1 MATKAETENT
11 ELTIFDRYTTLSGDT
26 ALIQEV
32 LAENLA
38 GEQLGVQDLPQIK
51 VPTGGAT
58 SWEVPTPSGPQP
70 MRSLDAIIL
79 LTTRQ
84 RAFWTS
90 QLAQQGTPP
99 SCTSDDCLTG
109 QGDNGQGQGTHDCIG
124 CPQDE
129 WGTRTAPDGSE
140 ARGKACRET
149 RVFYLLLPDLL
160 LPAALRVPATSLRG
174 SREYLLQLATAG
186 LIYHQVVTRFS
197 LERVQNAAGQ
207 PYSRVVLQ
215 QGPTL
220 PQDVHVR
227 MRGLVAFYKPQ
238 LQRLRARDM
247 AETYSP
253 DETDDAA

>member
-1 MATKAETENT
+1 MAPKSETPST
-11 ELTIFDRYTTLSGDT
+11 ELEIFDRYTTLNGDT

-38 GEQLGVQDLPQIK
+38 GEQLSVRDLPQIK

-79 LTTRQ
+79 LTTRN
-84 RAFWTS
+84 RNWWEIS
-90 QLAQQGTPP
+90 ISQQGVPP
-99 SCTSDDCLTG
+99 SCTSDDCITG
-109 QGDNGQGQGTHDCIG
+109 HGNNGQGQGTHDCLG
-124 CPQDE
+124 CPQNE
-129 WGTRTAPDGSE
+129 WGTRRAPDGSE
-140 ARGKACRET
+140 ARGKDCREV
-149 RVFYLLLPDLL
+149 RVFYLLLPDML
-160 LPAALRVPATSLRG
+160 LPAALRVPSSSLRG

-186 LIYHQVVTRFS
+186 LVYHQVLTRFT

-220 PQDVHVR
+220 PQDVHAR

-238 LQRLRARDM
+238 LQRIRARDM
-247 AETYSP
+247 AEGMNEVDL
-253 DETDDAA
+253 DEA